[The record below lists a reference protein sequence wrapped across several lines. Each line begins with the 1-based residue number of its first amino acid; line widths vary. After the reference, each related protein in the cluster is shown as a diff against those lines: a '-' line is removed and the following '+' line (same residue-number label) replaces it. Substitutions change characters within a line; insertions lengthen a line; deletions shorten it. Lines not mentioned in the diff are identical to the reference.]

1 MPKHLE
7 IEIKKLKKRIL
18 AIGETVVEAI
28 QKALAA
34 LQERQAGMAE
44 EVIQGDRR
52 IDRAEV
58 EVEEECLKILALHQP
73 VAEDLRFIAAVM
85 KINNDLE
92 RMGDE
97 AVNIAEHAV
106 FLASSDPLSLPPLLS
121 DLTEASMRMVRESLA
136 AFVNG
141 DVQAAR
147 RICAEDDIVD
157 QYNREVINSVWKM
170 MEQDPKTIERAT
182 HLFSLSRHLERIAD
196 HATNIAEDV
205 VYMVEG
211 KIIRHRA
218 EFYPAKPG
226 KSA

>member
-1 MPKHLE
+1 MPKHLQIE
-7 IEIKKLKKRIL
+7 IEKLKKRLL
-18 AIGETVVEAI
+18 AIGEIVVEAI
-28 QKALAA
+28 QKALTA
-34 LQERQAGMAE
+34 LQERQAVAAQ

-58 EVEEECLKILALHQP
+58 AVEEECLKILALHQP

-106 FLASSDPLSLPPLLS
+106 FLANSDPIALPPRLN
-121 DLTEASMRMVRESLA
+121 DLTEAAMRMVRESLA
-136 AFVNG
+136 AFVTG
-141 DVQAAR
+141 DAQAAR

-157 QYNREVINSVWKM
+157 DYNREVINMVWKM
-170 MEQDPKTIERAT
+170 MERDPKTIERAT
-182 HLFSLSRHLERIAD
+182 HLFSVSRHLERIAD

-218 EFYPAKPG
+218 EIYTEPAD
-226 KSA
+226 KS

>member
-1 MPKHLE
+1 MPKHLQIE
-7 IEIKKLKKRIL
+7 IEKLKKRLL
-18 AIGETVVEAI
+18 AIGEIVVEAI
-28 QKALAA
+28 LKALTA
-34 LQERQAGMAE
+34 LQERQAEAAQ
-44 EVIQGDRR
+44 EVIKGDRR

-58 EVEEECLKILALHQP
+58 AVEEECLKILALHQP

-106 FLASSDPLSLPPLLS
+106 FLANSDPIALPPRLN
-121 DLTEASMRMVRESLA
+121 DQTEAAMRMVRESLA
-136 AFVNG
+136 AFVTG
-141 DVQAAR
+141 DAHAAR
-147 RICAEDDIVD
+147 LICAEDDIVD
-157 QYNREVINSVWKM
+157 QYNREVINMVGRM
-170 MEQDPKTIERAT
+170 MERDPKTIERAM
-182 HLFSLSRHLERIAD
+182 HLFSVSRHLERIAD

-218 EFYPAKPG
+218 EIYTEPSDKQ
-226 KSA
+226 

>member
-1 MPKHLE
+1 MPKHLQIE
-7 IEIKKLKKRIL
+7 IEKLKKRLL
-18 AIGETVVEAI
+18 AIGEIVVEAI
-28 QKALAA
+28 LKALTA
-34 LQERQAGMAE
+34 LQERQAEAAQ
-44 EVIQGDRR
+44 EVIKGDRR

-58 EVEEECLKILALHQP
+58 AVEEECLKILALHQP

-106 FLASSDPLSLPPLLS
+106 FLANSDPIALPPRLG
-121 DLTEASMRMVRESLA
+121 DLTEAAMRMVRESLA
-136 AFVNG
+136 AFVTG
-141 DVQAAR
+141 DAHAAR
-147 RICAEDDIVD
+147 LICAEDDIVD
-157 QYNREVINSVWKM
+157 QYNREVINMVWKM
-170 MEQDPKTIERAT
+170 MERDPKTIERAT
-182 HLFSLSRHLERIAD
+182 HLFSVSRHLERIAD

-218 EFYPAKPG
+218 EIYTEPADKP
-226 KSA
+226 